1 MPSIDQ
7 YSLAAILIEML
18 FDRLKLGVGT
28 AFIWRADEVHWLITT
43 WRNVSGRDP
52 KTGQHLSP
60 TAAEPDRLKV
70 LFNARARL
78 GDKLSKY
85 VNVRSDAGAPL
96 WLVHPTYGQK
106 VDVVAVPLQNYDDV
120 DMYAINTLP
129 SDDLVIQ
136 VGMDVFVLGFPFGIA
151 TAGFPIWKRGSI
163 ASEPQ
168 LTLPPHQ
175 HLLIDT
181 ASRPGM
187 SGSPVIRRTWGNITT
202 ATGNTVVGSNATK
215 LIGVYSCLLGVR
227 DHLDTQMGLTW
238 PASLVPEIIS
248 GGRVDR

>member
-28 AFIWRADEVHWLITT
+28 AFIWRANEVHWLITT
-43 WRNVSGRDP
+43 WRNVSGRNP
-52 KTGQHLSP
+52 STGQPLSP

-70 LFNARARL
+70 LFNAKASL
-78 GDKLSKY
+78 GDKLAKY

-96 WLVHPTYGQK
+96 WLVHPTHGQK
-106 VDVVAVPLQNYDDV
+106 VDVVAVPLRNYDDI

-136 VGMDVFVLGFPFGIA
+136 VGMDVFVLGFPIGIA

-168 LTLPPHQ
+168 LALPPDPR
-175 HLLIDT
+175 LLIDT

-187 SGSPVIRRTWGNITT
+187 SGSPVIRRTWDNITT
-202 ATGNTVVGSNATK
+202 APGNTVVGSNATK
-215 LIGVYSCLLGVR
+215 FIGVYSCLLGVQ
-227 DHLDTQMGLTW
+227 DHLDAQMGLTW
-238 PASLVPEIIS
+238 PASLVPEIIG